1 LPRSFSNNQID
12 PRIAM
17 RAAVKRPAAA
27 FDRGD
32 SSRASVSGA
41 GTSAAA
47 ERKSAASSRSQS
59 GAGRTGMVM
68 RQFGKHADVKISA
81 LGMGGHHLGAAKDEA
96 TAIAL
101 VHEALDG
108 GITFFDNCWEYHRGK
123 SENWM
128 GKGLKGRRN
137 EAFLMTKV
145 CTHGRDGSLATQML
159 EQSLNR
165 LQTDHLDLWQAHGVS
180 FENDPEL
187 FMRKGG
193 AAEVMLAAQKAGKV
207 RFLGFTGHKD
217 PGMHLAM
224 LATGFP
230 FDAVQMPLNPFDAT
244 FRSFETQVLPELN
257 RRGIAA
263 LGMKPMSGH
272 GEPIQGGAV
281 SAEEL
286 LRYAMSL
293 PVTVTITGMEKPEI
307 LRQNLSIAQNFTP
320 MSAAEMQALRERVK
334 PVAADGHF
342 ELYKVSIKF
351 DNPEAR
357 IAHGFPIDDQSD
369 EVKEWIKEVQNEGH
383 PYPAIPEP

>member
-1 LPRSFSNNQID
+1 
-12 PRIAM
+12 
-17 RAAVKRPAAA
+17 VKRLRMFSMNTIGTRIDARSERRGPTRKAPQAPAPN
-27 FDRGD
+27 
-32 SSRASVSGA
+32 VSG
-41 GTSAAA
+41 
-47 ERKSAASSRSQS
+47 
-59 GAGRTGMVM
+59 TGMPM
-68 RQFGKHADVKISA
+68 RQFGKHVGVQISA
-81 LGMGGHHLGAAKDEA
+81 LGMGGHHLGAAKDEQ
-96 TAIAL
+96 TAIEM

-128 GKGLKGRRN
+128 GKGLKGRRDK
-137 EAFLMTKV
+137 AFLMTKV
-145 CTHGRDGSLATQML
+145 CTHGRDGALAMQML

-180 FENDPEL
+180 FENDPAL
-187 FMRKGG
+187 FIRPGG
-193 AAEVMLAAQKAGKV
+193 AAEAMLKAQKQGKV
-207 RFLGFTGHKD
+207 HFLGFTGHKD
-217 PGMHLAM
+217 PGMHLSM

-272 GEPIQGGAV
+272 GEPVQNGAV
-281 SAEEL
+281 TAEEL

-293 PVTVTITGMEKPEI
+293 PVTVTITGMEKPDI
-307 LRQNLSIAQNFTP
+307 LRQNLRIAQNFTP
-320 MSAAEMQALRERVK
+320 MPAVEMQALRERVK

-342 ELYKVSIKF
+342 ELYKVSLKF

-357 IAHGFPIDDQSD
+357 IAHGFPIDQQSD
-369 EVKEWIKEVQNEGH
+369 EVKEWLLEVQNEGH
-383 PYPAIPEP
+383 AYPVIPER

>member
-1 LPRSFSNNQID
+1 
-12 PRIAM
+12 M
-17 RAAVKRPAAA
+17 RAAVKRPVAAFERSDNARASASDSGASSTPAAA
-27 FDRGD
+27 D
-32 SSRASVSGA
+32 
-41 GTSAAA
+41 
-47 ERKSAASSRSQS
+47 RKSAPSAANPQPQSS
-59 GAGRTGMVM
+59 AGRSGMVM
-68 RQFGKHADVKISA
+68 RPFGRHADVKVSA
-81 LGMGGHHLGAAKDEA
+81 LGMGGHHLGAAQDEA

-128 GKGLKGRRN
+128 GKGLKGRRD
-137 EAFLMTKV
+137 EAFVMTKV
-145 CTHGRDGSLATQML
+145 CTHGRDGWLATQML

-193 AAEVMLAAQKAGKV
+193 AGEAMLAAQKAGKV

-217 PGMHLAM
+217 PAIHLAM

-230 FDAVQMPLNPFDAT
+230 FDAVQMPLNAFDA
-244 FRSFETQVLPELN
+244 SFHSFQTQVVPGLT
-257 RRGIAA
+257 RRGVAV

-272 GEPIQGGAV
+272 GEPILNGAV
-281 SAEEL
+281 GAEEA

-293 PVTVTITGMEKPEI
+293 PVTVTITGMEKPDI
-307 LRQNLSIAQNFTP
+307 LRQNLRVAQNFQP
-320 MSAAEMQALRERVK
+320 LSADEMRALEKRVK

-342 ELYKVSIKF
+342 ELYKVSLKF

-357 IAHGFPIDDQSD
+357 MAHGFPIDEQS
-369 EVKEWIKEVQNEGH
+369 VEVQEMLKDTQNDGH
-383 PYPAIPEP
+383 AYPAILE